1 LLTSLQQWS
10 YPSYTSTSPMSNC
23 WRSDTSGDCIHC
35 FSCIDNKHYRKVMSA
50 TQVFVDVCS
59 LVASK
64 LVFISTASKF
74 NQPTSHSRIDFL
86 ELSTVSKFQSLSQ

>member
-1 LLTSLQQWS
+1 
-10 YPSYTSTSPMSNC
+10 
-23 WRSDTSGDCIHC
+23 
-35 FSCIDNKHYRKVMSA
+35 MSA
-50 TQVFVDVCS
+50 TQLFVDVCG

-64 LVFISTASKF
+64 LVFISTGSKF